1 MDVVLCSAV
10 QCNGELR
17 VLFAAVREWRRH
29 GTSFVCISCPS
40 CRSVVLCTM
49 LDAVE
54 AEKKQKCARTLHNLA
69 CDEGKGEEGSELKCE
84 ACSSLD
90 WA

>member
-1 MDVVLCSAV
+1 
-10 QCNGELR
+10 
-17 VLFAAVREWRRH
+17 
-29 GTSFVCISCPS
+29 
-40 CRSVVLCTM
+40 M